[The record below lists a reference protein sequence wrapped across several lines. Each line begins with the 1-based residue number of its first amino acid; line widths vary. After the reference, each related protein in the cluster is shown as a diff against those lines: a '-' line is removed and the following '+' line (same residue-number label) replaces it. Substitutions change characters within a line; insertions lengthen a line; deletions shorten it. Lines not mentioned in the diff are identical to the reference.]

1 MLNLRIF
8 YEDLTFRMYS
18 TYIFKSKRLNLKQ
31 LFIHNN
37 GEGPGT
43 KIKQTLNSKL
53 KATVFHFRR
62 LH

>member
-1 MLNLRIF
+1 
-8 YEDLTFRMYS
+8 MYS

-62 LH
+62 LHWKLAQVLE